1 VIDRPYRDGL
11 PSKNANPA
19 LRTGLLSQRPSG
31 TIPSSRAGS
40 YDLYRDLL
48 CRRASKAAGPLSFK
62 LAWPEQ
68 VLFRSRRMEATIERL
83 GEGQFLSPLRHG
95 HFDKFKSDDQRVLLD
110 DTIRGTPHAASGSEA
125 PRSFELAGPREK
137 LFFDPPKTTAAI
149 VTCGGLCP
157 GLNDITR
164 GIVMELYT
172 RYGVTRIYGIR
183 YGYEGLVPRYGHVPL
198 TLKPES
204 VSTIHTFGGT
214 ILGSSRGP
222 QNIGEM
228 IDHLEELGVD
238 ILFLIGGE
246 GTLRG
251 GEEMTAEIRRRNLKK
266 SVIGIPKTIDNDIM
280 YIDKSFGF
288 ETAFAEAVKAVSS
301 AHVEALGAVNGVGL
315 VKLMGRESG
324 FIACYAALA
333 GQHVNFCLIPEVRF
347 ALEGER
353 GFLEILRHRI
363 ARRKHAVIVVA
374 EGAGQDL
381 LKASAERTDA
391 SGNRRLGD
399 IGLVLKDRIN
409 EFFTARRMEINLK
422 YIDPSYLIRSVPA
435 SAQDNVY
442 CTRLA
447 QAAAH
452 AGMTGRTNMLV
463 GRWHGSFVHIPFGAI
478 TKGRRKVDID
488 GDLWLSVLEA
498 TGQPARM
505 F

>member
-1 VIDRPYRDGL
+1 
-11 PSKNANPA
+11 
-19 LRTGLLSQRPSG
+19 
-31 TIPSSRAGS
+31 
-40 YDLYRDLL
+40 
-48 CRRASKAAGPLSFK
+48 
-62 LAWPEQ
+62 
-68 VLFRSRRMEATIERL
+68 MEATIERL
-83 GEGQFLSPLRHG
+83 GEAQFPSPLRHG
-95 HFDKFKSDDQRVLLD
+95 HLDKFKSDGQRVLLD
-110 DTIRGTPHAASGSEA
+110 DTFNDTQATSSDDKSTQ
-125 PRSFELAGPREK
+125 SFELAGPREK

-164 GIVMELYT
+164 GIVMELYS

-183 YGYEGLVPRYGHVPL
+183 YGYEGLIPRYGHVPL
-198 TLKPES
+198 TLRPES
-204 VSTIHTFGGT
+204 VSTIHNFGGT

-222 QNIGEM
+222 QNLGEM
-228 IDHLEELGVD
+228 VDHLEELDVD

-251 GEEMTAEIRRRNLKK
+251 GEAMSAEIRRRNLKK
-266 SVIGIPKTIDNDIM
+266 SVIGIPKTIDNDIV

-324 FIACYAALA
+324 FIACYASLA
-333 GQHVNFCLIPEVRF
+333 GQHVNFCLIPEVPF

-353 GFLEILRHRI
+353 GLLEILRHRI

-374 EGAGQDL
+374 EGAGQHL
-381 LKASAERTDA
+381 MQKSTEKPDA
-391 SGNRRLGD
+391 SGNHRPGD
-399 IGLVLKDRIN
+399 VGLFLKEKIN
-409 EFFTARRMEINLK
+409 EFFKQRRMEINLK

-435 SAQDNVY
+435 SPQDNVY

-447 QAAAH
+447 QAAVH
-452 AGMTGRTNMLV
+452 AGMSGRTNTLV
-463 GRWHGSFVHIPFGAI
+463 GRWHGSFVHIPFSAV
-478 TKGRRKVDID
+478 TKSRRKVDVD

-505 F
+505 C